1 MNTQR
6 AIEISASPV
15 MADVTYQGQPVYIQ
29 HVNEADGI
37 ARIYPLGN
45 PQDERDVP
53 ASMLIER
60 E

>member
-15 MADVTYQGQPVYIQ
+15 MTDVTYLGEPVYIQ
-29 HVNEADGI
+29 HVNEESGI
-37 ARIYPLGN
+37 ARIYPLSN
-45 PQDERDVP
+45 PEEERDVP
-53 ASMLIER
+53 VNMLIE